1 MPVKHFCES
10 CKKTFS
16 TLAGVKSHAKAKRH
30 TANPF
35 VCEDCELSFS
45 SLATLEETDSP
56 VTARTIE
63 DEDDEDEDDDPYCN
77 GCARQFIDMI
87 ALDQHLALSSQHN
100 WCFECSRDFKSV
112 TALQD
117 HQSSLAHSGRNFKCP
132 FCQGMFKSPSGIAL
146 HIESGCHKL
155 TRHDVTAA
163 VHKANIIP
171 NISIKRITG
180 PPQPPTLHHFIAT
193 EDSFNGSKYD
203 CYLCSKKF
211 KTLSGL
217 NSHLNSPAHDD
228 DEFRCPKC
236 KTEFKLISGFVQH
249 SESRSCGLAETT
261 QVGDYFNDL
270 TDRFSCLLK
279 V

>member
-45 SLATLEETDSP
+45 SLATLEEHLNSPKHAVDSP
-56 VTARTIE
+56 PDDYRCLDGLASDSEDDE

-132 FCQGMFKSPSGIAL
+132 FCQGMFKSP
-146 HIESGCHKL
+146 
-155 TRHDVTAA
+155 
-163 VHKANIIP
+163 
-171 NISIKRITG
+171 
-180 PPQPPTLHHFIAT
+180 
-193 EDSFNGSKYD
+193 
-203 CYLCSKKF
+203 
-211 KTLSGL
+211 
-217 NSHLNSPAHDD
+217 
-228 DEFRCPKC
+228 
-236 KTEFKLISGFVQH
+236 
-249 SESRSCGLAETT
+249 
-261 QVGDYFNDL
+261 
-270 TDRFSCLLK
+270 
-279 V
+279 